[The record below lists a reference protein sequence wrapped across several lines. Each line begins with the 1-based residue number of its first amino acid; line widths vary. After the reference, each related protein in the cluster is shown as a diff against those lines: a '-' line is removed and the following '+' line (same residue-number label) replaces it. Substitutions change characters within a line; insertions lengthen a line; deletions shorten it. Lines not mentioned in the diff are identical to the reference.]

1 MVSQGEINGLSI
13 PEDMQP
19 HLDRLA
25 TSLSSIEQEFGLK
38 DGFFLELGRGDDW
51 SFVIKMHALIEAM
64 VSHLLTHA
72 IGDTRI
78 SEFFER
84 LELSNPRTG
93 KIALAEMLELLESPE
108 RRFIRLISELRNR
121 LVHNVRNVNFNLQA
135 YYEGLDKNQ
144 RRNFLDGA
152 GWWYSRGPD
161 KLADSLSNNPQSI
174 LWFALL
180 SLTVRINDRLTMAKD
195 CNQKLQEILDFLGG
209 NRAGEVPPNLTA

>member
-1 MVSQGEINGLSI
+1 LNI
-13 PEDMQP
+13 PENMQP
-19 HLDRLA
+19 HVDRLV
-25 TSLSSIEQEFGLK
+25 TSLSSIEQEFGLRG
-38 DGFFLELGRGDDW
+38 GFFLELGREDDW
-51 SFVIKMHALIEAM
+51 SFVIKMHALVEAM
-64 VSHLLTHA
+64 VFHLLTHA

-144 RRNFLDGA
+144 RQNFLDGA
-152 GWWYSRGPD
+152 GWWCSPGPH

-180 SLTVRINDRLTMAKD
+180 SLTVRINDRLTIAKD
-195 CNQKLQEILDFLGG
+195 YNLKLQEILDLLGG
-209 NRAGEVPPNLTA
+209 GNGAGEVPPNLTA